1 MGSSGWTGARP
12 MTLPTDGAE
21 WFEDPAVVDLGANT
35 ARATTVAIANIAAV
49 TTSQALSKE
58 LP

>member
-1 MGSSGWTGARP
+1 

-35 ARATTVAIANIAAV
+35 ARATTVAIASIAAA